1 MKLYEQVAQ
10 EIVKDIS
17 GRYEEYDTIERL
29 ENFLKNL
36 EDLGIRE
43 VHQQL
48 VGMLRVGPCDLSLP
62 SEACCDGLPPD
73 INDYWL
79 PKMGGGS
86 YPTKE

>member
-1 MKLYEQVAQ
+1 MELHEKVAQ

-48 VGMLRVGPCDLSLP
+48 VGMLRVGRD
-62 SEACCDGLPPD
+62 DLPPHPTD
-73 INDYWL
+73 INDYW
-79 PKMGGGS
+79 PAS
-86 YPTKE
+86 RPTSK